1 MWAVAKREYIS
12 FFKTSLGY
20 FLLAIYGL
28 LSAIV
33 FSYFVLW
40 QNTSYLGEY
49 FSFYLIFV
57 DIAII
62 AVMAMKMFSED
73 KKLKTEQLL
82 LTSPVSVSKLVLGKF
97 IGSYLVFWTATA
109 INIIYVV
116 IIEIF
121 GNLDH
126 GALFTNFIGTLLLS
140 AAMIAIAV
148 FISAITDSPLS
159 TAAVTI
165 AVLFGL
171 MMIDFFAM
179 FIPVQWITTLI
190 TKITMYSYYSPFTE
204 GIIDFIPVVYY
215 ISLTAVMLFL
225 TVRMIEK
232 RRWS

>member
-20 FLLAIYGL
+20 FLLAVYGL
-28 LSAIV
+28 LSAIL

-40 QNTSYLGEY
+40 NNTSYLGEY
-49 FSFYLIFV
+49 FGFYLIFV

-62 AVMAMKMFSED
+62 AVMSMKMFSED

-82 LTSPVSVSKLVLGKF
+82 LTSPVSVTKLVLGKF
-97 IGSYLVFWTATA
+97 IGAYLIFWTATA
-109 INIIYVV
+109 INIIYVI

-126 GALFTNFIGTLLLS
+126 GALFTNFIGMLLLS
-140 AAMIAIAV
+140 SSMIAIAV
-148 FISAITDSPLS
+148 LISSLTENPLS
-159 TAAVTI
+159 TAATSI

-171 MMIDFFAM
+171 MMIGFFSA
-179 FIPVQWITTLI
+179 FIPVPWLADVISKLTL
-190 TKITMYSYYSPFTE
+190 YAYYNPFTQ
-204 GIIDFIPVVYY
+204 GIIDFIPIVYY
-215 ISLTAVMLFL
+215 ISVTAIMIFL
-225 TVRMIEK
+225 TIRVIEK